1 MSYGAS
7 YYSSLGVLVSVR
19 GGDDAIRP
27 RLDDLY
33 ANCRVAPEAGVGLEL
48 EIEFDGSA
56 GVYELRADGS
66 PCAHSAD
73 CDGLLDWVA
82 WKINDTAVR
91 HDRLELVLH
100 AAAVARDGNAVLIT
114 GPSGAGKST
123 LAAALTLG
131 GDSYMGDD
139 SLVVD
144 SAPVRIRSNPKPISI
159 DAAARAA
166 LLRVGPT
173 TGALRGAFAVG
184 QPLVAPH
191 VLGRVVA
198 VDGPASP
205 VLVVHSR
212 FRAGVPTSIAALAP
226 AAVAELLADQSFNFP
241 TVGPAGLRAVGALA
255 RRARGLMVEWGDLG
269 TAAGAISD
277 ALADAIAGGVPVA
290 DDQAVAAP
298 AGLDVEVLSGDALI
312 WDERAHELH
321 HLSASATAVWRACR
335 ESTEPAVVARVVA
348 PIVAPGTGAPTIG
361 LPAGLLAEVT
371 SCIDELARLGLL
383 DVGRDRTSSL
393 RTRRRGNA
401 SD

>member
-1 MSYGAS
+1 
-7 YYSSLGVLVSVR
+7 V
-19 GGDDAIRP
+19 
-27 RLDDLY
+27 
-33 ANCRVAPEAGVGLEL
+33 
-48 EIEFDGSA
+48 

-66 PCAHSAD
+66 PCAHSPERD
-73 CDGLLDWVA
+73 ELLDWVA

-91 HDRLELVLH
+91 HVRPELVLH
-100 AAAVARDGNAVLIT
+100 AAAVVRHGNAVLIT

-144 SAPVRIRSNPKPISI
+144 SAPARIRSNPKPISI

-173 TGALRGAFAVG
+173 TGALRRAFAGG

-191 VLGRVVA
+191 ELGRVVA
-198 VDGPASP
+198 VDGRASP
-205 VLVVHSR
+205 VLVVYSR
-212 FRAGVPTSIAALAP
+212 FRPGVPTSIAALAP

-241 TVGPAGLRAVGALA
+241 TVEPVGLRAIAALA
-255 RRARGLMVEWGDLG
+255 RRARGLEVEWGDLA
-269 TAAGAISD
+269 TATGAISD
-277 ALADAIAGGVPVA
+277 ALDDTIAAGVPVA
-290 DDQAVAAP
+290 DDPAIAAR

-312 WDERAHELH
+312 WDESACELH

-335 ESTEPAVVARVVA
+335 ESTEPAVVANV
-348 PIVAPGTGAPTIG
+348 VAPGTGAPTIG

>member
-19 GGDDAIRP
+19 GGDDAIRSW
-27 RLDDLY
+27 LDDLY
-33 ANCRVAPEAGVGLEL
+33 AHCRVAPEAGVGLEL
-48 EIEFDGSA
+48 EIEFDGST

-66 PCAHSAD
+66 PCAHSPD

-91 HDRLELVLH
+91 HDRPDLVLH

-166 LLRVGPT
+166 LVRVGPA
-173 TGALRGAFAVG
+173 TGAFRPLAGG

-191 VLGRVVA
+191 DLGRVVA

-212 FRAGVPTSIAALAP
+212 FRAGVPTSVVALAP

-241 TVGPAGLRAVGALA
+241 TVGPAGLRAIAALA
-255 RRARGLMVEWGDLG
+255 RRAQGLVVEWSDLG
-269 TAAGAISD
+269 TATGAISD
-277 ALADAIAGGVPVA
+277 AFSDAIAGRSGGRRPVGRRANRPRRRGALGRRVDLGRARARAASSERERHRGLAGVPRI
-290 DDQAVAAP
+290 DG
-298 AGLDVEVLSGDALI
+298 AG
-312 WDERAHELH
+312 R
-321 HLSASATAVWRACR
+321 R
-335 ESTEPAVVARVVA
+335 
-348 PIVAPGTGAPTIG
+348 
-361 LPAGLLAEVT
+361 
-371 SCIDELARLGLL
+371 
-383 DVGRDRTSSL
+383 
-393 RTRRRGNA
+393 RTRRRADGRAGNGCDDDRA
-401 SD
+401 TCRSARRGDELHRGARGAGAPRRAGRSGLDGQDSTPR